1 MRKDGF
7 DSKLSQESVSLDEFL
22 EDPVNARIPTIGCSL
37 LWNLCWLGPVLA
49 TGETGADLD
58 LKKFGRVCSCR
69 SLEMEL
75 AVSGEFGM
83 ELNGGQKGI
92 TENASSGDGL
102 SGLKTKGG
110 RVGVSG
116 GCSSG
121 S

>member
-22 EDPVNARIPTIGCSL
+22 EDPVNARILTIGCSL

-83 ELNGGQKGI
+83 ELNGGQKPF
-92 TENASSGDGL
+92 
-102 SGLKTKGG
+102 
-110 RVGVSG
+110 
-116 GCSSG
+116 
-121 S
+121 